1 MTTAIPAGFHS
12 VTPMLVLKDARKAVE
27 FYKRAFGADE
37 LFVMPGLGLGGRC
50 FLVDIR
56 AKGSLV

>member
-27 FYKRAFGADE
+27 FYKRAFVGSDE
-37 LFVMPGLGLGGRC
+37 LFVMPGTLFPC
-50 FLVDIR
+50 
-56 AKGSLV
+56 